1 MKAVGDHPDE
11 TRRDDDEE
19 NFGRPTLPTPTIT
32 TFLFGRFGRRVVLKA
47 QFGNRDV
54 LLLPNDNCRFVWI
67 LGVHSTY
74 DTVPTLYHTSRDV
87 QRSWGCVEFGFSAI
101 AARARDQRL
110 YTAFL

>member
-1 MKAVGDHPDE
+1 MITP
-11 TRRDDDEE
+11 TRRDVTTTKKI
-19 NFGRPTLPTPTIT
+19 FGCPTLPTPTIT

-74 DTVPTLYHTSRDV
+74 DTVPTLYYTSRDV